1 MESEIRRAGINPAPG
16 VVRVRPEEESM
27 NPEEVIARKVVQMY
41 QEGRSVKEIAEE
53 LGISMSTIYRLLA
66 KKGVELRRRKY
77 RARGRL
83 TPEELEKIK
92 KMYLEGKTIYAIAK
106 ELDRPTST
114 IYYAL
119 KRMGLLGKREE
130 SGQGS

>member
-1 MESEIRRAGINPAPG
+1 
-16 VVRVRPEEESM
+16 VRPEEESM

-41 QEGRSVKEIAEE
+41 LEGRSVKEIAEE

-83 TPEELEKIK
+83 TPEELEKIR
-92 KMYLEGKTIYAIAK
+92 KMYVEGKTIYAIAK

-130 SGQGS
+130 SGSGS